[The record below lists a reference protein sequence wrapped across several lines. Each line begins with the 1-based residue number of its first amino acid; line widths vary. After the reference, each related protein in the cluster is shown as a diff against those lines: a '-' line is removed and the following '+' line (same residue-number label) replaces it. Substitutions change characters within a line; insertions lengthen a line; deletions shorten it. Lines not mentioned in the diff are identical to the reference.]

1 MVRFY
6 IQAIFHH
13 IFPAMQTTYHLNA
26 NELTPDFVQSVK
38 ALFGTKPIEIIVMDA
53 PMESNE
59 STEYLFGNEAN
70 RAHLLRLMDEVERG
84 ENLVSV
90 PLETLEKLL

>member
-1 MVRFY
+1 
-6 IQAIFHH
+6 
-13 IFPAMQTTYHLNA
+13 MQTTYHLNA

-38 ALFGTKPIEIIVMDA
+38 
-53 PMESNE
+53 
-59 STEYLFGNEAN
+59 AN

-90 PLETLEKLL
+90 PLEVIS